1 MYASANWSTILFGL
15 FRASSK
21 SPLVVMGSDGLKR
34 ALAHKILR
42 NTLCKIL
49 CIILE
54 IRTCER

>member
-1 MYASANWSTILFGL
+1 MYASASRGTILFGL

-21 SPLVVMGSDGLKR
+21 APLVAIGSDGFKR
-34 ALAHKILR
+34 ALAHKILC

-54 IRTCER
+54 IQARK